1 MIYNLWYSIEF
12 GILGERRRIKLQLK
26 RDRVQRM
33 RKLLDKKM
41 KEKKEK
47 RGEEDKLK
55 KEGKGKGK
63 GKGASK
69 DDEEEEGGGGGGGEG
84 RDDKDEI
91 EKLQVALDR
100 AAAELA
106 TQEKMEVSV

>member
-1 MIYNLWYSIEF
+1 MIYNLWCSIEF
-12 GILGERRRIKLQLK
+12 GILGERRRVKLQLK

-47 RGEEDKLK
+47 RGGKDKLE

-63 GKGASK
+63 GKGTSK
-69 DDEEEEGGGGGGGEG
+69 DDDDEEGG
-84 RDDKDEI
+84 DDEDEI
-91 EKLQVALDR
+91 KKLQVDVDR

-106 TQEKMEVSV
+106 TQEKMEVRV